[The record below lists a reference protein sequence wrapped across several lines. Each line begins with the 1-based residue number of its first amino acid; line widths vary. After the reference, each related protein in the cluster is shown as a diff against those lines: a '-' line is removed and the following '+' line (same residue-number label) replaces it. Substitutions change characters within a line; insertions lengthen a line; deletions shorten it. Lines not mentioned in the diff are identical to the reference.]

1 MNNPIKISPGTG
13 CKGRTHPIAELLKRE
28 PALTGGIV
36 QPSHDR
42 LALGIRDPD
51 LLETASATRLAIH
64 SAEDIRMP
72 DRERACVG

>member
-1 MNNPIKISPGTG
+1 MNNPIKVSPGTRG
-13 CKGRTHPIAELLKRE
+13 KRRTHPIAELLQRE
-28 PALTGGIV
+28 PTLTGGIV

-72 DRERACVG
+72 GPERPCVG